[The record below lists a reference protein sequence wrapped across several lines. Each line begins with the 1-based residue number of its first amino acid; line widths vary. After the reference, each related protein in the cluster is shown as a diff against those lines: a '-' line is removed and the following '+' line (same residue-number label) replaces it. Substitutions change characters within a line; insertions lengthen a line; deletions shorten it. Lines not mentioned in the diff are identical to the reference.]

1 MKSQIV
7 QVRASWWLEHVGRW
21 RQSGMSKSGY
31 CAAHGLSLNSFRYWL
46 RKSRSSMDT
55 SPAVQQQPT
64 VVAVPFTLAPK
75 GPSFGLVVADRYALD
90 IPADFDDAALTRL
103 LSVLEA
109 RC

>member
-7 QVRASWWLEHVGRW
+7 QAREAWWQEHVGRW
-21 RQSGMSKSGY
+21 RQSGISKSGY
-31 CAAHGLSLNSFRYWL
+31 CATHGLSLHSFRYWL
-46 RKSRSSMDT
+46 RKSRSSVDT
-55 SPAVQQQPT
+55 ISAVPPT

-75 GPSFGLVVADRYALD
+75 GPSFGLVVANRYALD